1 MSAETGEEA
10 VLFRGVSKKYG
21 TLVALDAIEL
31 RIPRGQSVAILGPN
45 GAGKTTTISLLLGL
59 RKPSTGSLSVL
70 GGNPREQAVR
80 ARVGAMLQSSGLP
93 EYLRVD
99 EAIALFRS
107 YYPAPLPIDELLAL
121 AGLTEKARSRIA
133 RLSGGQV
140 QRLYFALALCGNP
153 ELLVLDEPMVGL
165 DVEARRSL
173 LATISEIANR
183 GRTVLMSTHYL
194 EEADAVSDRVVVI
207 DRGRIIAD
215 GTPSE
220 VKGTVG
226 RKRVAFTSRVA
237 FDDVRLSRNGER
249 YEALTESPELLLR
262 DLFTRGIEIDDLTVT
277 GATLEEAFLAL
288 TGGENK
294 HVA

>member
-10 VLFRGVSKKYG
+10 VLFRGVSKTYG
-21 TLVALDAIEL
+21 TLVALDAIDL

-45 GAGKTTTISLLLGL
+45 GAGKTTALSLLLGL
-59 RKPSTGSLSVL
+59 RNPTAGSLSVL
-70 GGNPREQAVR
+70 GGKPREQAVR

>member
-10 VLFRGVSKKYG
+10 VLFRGVSKTYG
-21 TLVALDAIEL
+21 TLVALDAIDL

-45 GAGKTTTISLLLGL
+45 GAGKTTALSLLLGL
-59 RKPSTGSLSVL
+59 RNPTAGSLSVL
-70 GGNPREQAVR
+70 GGKPREQAVR

-153 ELLVLDEPMVGL
+153 ELLVLDEPTVGL

>member
-1 MSAETGEEA
+1 MSARMDEDA
-10 VLFRGVSKKYG
+10 VVFRGVSKNYG
-21 TLVALDAIEL
+21 ALVALDAIDL

-45 GAGKTTTISLLLGL
+45 GAGKTTAISLLLGL
-59 RKPSTGSLSVL
+59 RSATAGSISVL

-121 AGLTEKARSRIA
+121 AGLNELARSRIA

-153 ELLVLDEPMVGL
+153 ELLVLDEPTVGL

-173 LATISEIANR
+173 LATISEIAKR

-194 EEADAVSDRVVVI
+194 DEADAIADRVVVI
-207 DRGRIIAD
+207 DRGHIIAD

-237 FDDVRLSRNGER
+237 LDDERFVRNGER
-249 YEALTESPELLLR
+249 YEALTESPESLLR
-262 DLFTRGIEIDDLTVT
+262 ELFARNVEIEELTVT
-277 GATLEEAFLAL
+277 GATLEEAFVAL
-288 TGGENK
+288 TAGEHR